1 MLASRREYFM
11 TAPAAVP
18 KAAAS
23 RVSTLAGRYQLVLFF
38 AATFLASWTLWFLA
52 AELGAARA
60 DDGNAILFLPGT
72 VAPAVVALWLNARS
86 KHPEPLGSRLVRWDV
101 GARWYV
107 FAIGYI
113 LVAKLMA
120 AVLHR
125 LITGYWP
132 TFGDVPLL
140 LLLLA
145 TLASTP
151 VQAGEEIGWRG
162 YALPQMANAIGLPAA
177 SLLLGLL
184 WALWHLPLFYIH
196 GTDLT
201 GQPLGHF
208 VLAVTALS
216 VAMTWLHHRTGGSL
230 LLVMLMH
237 AAVNNTTGIVP
248 SARLQQASPLELSAP
263 LMAWLTVALLWTA
276 AGYLLARLAAA
287 EEREARNDRTA

>member
-1 MLASRREYFM
+1 M
-11 TAPAAVP
+11 TPPAPVP
-18 KAAAS
+18 RPADS
-23 RVSTLAGRYQLVLFF
+23 RVSLLAGRYRLVLFF

-52 AELGAARA
+52 AAVVAAGV
-60 DDGNAILFLPGT
+60 DGGHAILFLPGT
-72 VAPAVVALWLNARS
+72 VAPALVALWFNARS
-86 KHPEPLGSRLVRWDV
+86 TRPEELGRRLTRWDV
-101 GARWYV
+101 GARWYL
-107 FAIGYI
+107 FAISYI
-113 LVAKLMA
+113 LVAKLTA
-120 AVLHR
+120 AGLHR
-125 LITGYWP
+125 LITGDWP
-132 TFGDVPLL
+132 TFGNVPLS

-162 YALPQMANAIGLPAA
+162 YALPQMARALGLPAA

-184 WALWHLPLFYIH
+184 WALWHVPLFLIH

-201 GQPLGHF
+201 GQPLLHF

-248 SARLQQASPLELSAP
+248 SARLQQASPFTLSAP
-263 LMAWLTVALLWTA
+263 LLAWLTVAVLWTA
-276 AGYLLARLAAA
+276 AAYLLARLAAA
-287 EEREARNDRTA
+287 ERREGRHDRTT